1 MLYYNKIYTKKY
13 EQNSWNTVG
22 ETSVSNTNNVL
33 KANMLEMNNE
43 LYLIISEWEKIVLY
57 KFQNSD
63 WKQIATL
70 SDTNGLNN
78 YKVYNNEL
86 YISKVDYN

>member
-43 LYLIISEWEKIVLY
+43 LYLIISEWEKLFYI
-57 KFQNSD
+57 NSKTAIGNKLRHFLTQMD
-63 WKQIATL
+63 
-70 SDTNGLNN
+70 
-78 YKVYNNEL
+78 
-86 YISKVDYN
+86 